1 MKMHLV
7 SDTMKGIPKMTRTKW
22 VKTLKSE
29 TENKSKKQSR
39 NFTKLQTKHFSA
51 TSAYPQVSFEIPEK
65 EETVS
70 DEESILSE
78 DVDYTGDQDYVY
90 VEEPGVEQHNSEDSI
105 EKSRNYLYIGD
116 EKGQIKVWSADY
128 IINELDVR
136 TYASERDRPSY
147 NPYRKDK
154 KDAENDL
161 KWWTTHWKQQHR
173 EGKIVKRTNVEKGT
187 LIKEWQ
193 GHNEAIS
200 SIVSTNDPQGLV
212 SCSLDKTVKMWSR
225 QGELW
230 GCIDLLS
237 NFMPS
242 SWNFPYNW
250 EKKKAEDVAKVIK
263 VMKKID
269 EEIDFDPNQL
279 RTEITRVQKSRTQRF
294 RETKNSKQQ
303 KLIHSARK
311 NEEDKI
317 FEIKPG
323 DYFNRQQ
330 DEEEDDD

>member
-1 MKMHLV
+1 MY
-7 SDTMKGIPKMTRTKW
+7 I
-22 VKTLKSE
+22 
-29 TENKSKKQSR
+29 
-39 NFTKLQTKHFSA
+39 
-51 TSAYPQVSFEIPEK
+51 
-65 EETVS
+65 
-70 DEESILSE
+70 
-78 DVDYTGDQDYVY
+78 
-90 VEEPGVEQHNSEDSI
+90 
-105 EKSRNYLYIGD
+105 YIGD
-116 EKGQIKVWSADY
+116 EKGWIKIWSADH
-128 IINELDVR
+128 IINTQEVC

-161 KWWTTHWKQQHR
+161 KYWTTHWKQQHR
-173 EGKIVKRTNVEKGT
+173 EKKIVKRSNVEDGT

-200 SIVSTNDPQGLV
+200 SIVSMKDPQGLV

-225 QGELW
+225 SGQLW

-250 EKKKAEDVAKVIK
+250 EKKKQEDVAKVIK

-279 RTEITRVQKSRTQRF
+279 RTSITIRQQTRQRR
-294 RETKNSKQQ
+294 RETKQHV
-303 KLIHSARK
+303 I
-311 NEEDKI
+311 
-317 FEIKPG
+317 
-323 DYFNRQQ
+323 
-330 DEEEDDD
+330 